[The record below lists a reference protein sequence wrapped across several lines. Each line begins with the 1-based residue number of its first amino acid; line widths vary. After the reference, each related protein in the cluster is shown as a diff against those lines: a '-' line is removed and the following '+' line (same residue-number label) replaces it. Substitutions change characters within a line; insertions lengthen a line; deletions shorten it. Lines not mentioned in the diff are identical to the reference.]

1 MTDATTSAPRLAWG
15 ELLFAL
21 ALVALGAITVT
32 GARGINV
39 PVFGAD
45 IGPRVFPYVVGTL
58 LTILGALLC
67 VQVLRG
73 HVGQAADEE
82 DIDTDRSTDW
92 RTVFL
97 LIAAIVA
104 HVFLIVPAGW
114 PIAAA
119 VLFSTSAWVLG
130 ARPWWRAILIGVLLA
145 LTIQFA
151 FAGLLDVSLPPG
163 PGLDRLG
170 IFGG

>member
-1 MTDATTSAPRLAWG
+1 MTDATAPEQRLAWG

-21 ALVALGAITVT
+21 ALVAIGALTVT

-39 PVFGAD
+39 PLSGAD

-58 LTILGALLC
+58 LTVFGALLC
-67 VQVLRG
+67 IQVLRG
-73 HVGQAADEE
+73 ESGHEEDEE
-82 DIDTDRSTDW
+82 DIDTDKSTDW
-92 RTVFL
+92 RTVGL
-97 LIAAIVA
+97 LIAAIVV
-104 HVFLIVPAGW
+104 HVFLIVPVGW

-119 VLFSTSAWVLG
+119 VLFSASAWVLG
-130 ARPWWRAILIGVLLA
+130 ARPWWRAILFGVLLA
-145 LTIQFA
+145 LLIQFA
-151 FAGLLDVSLPPG
+151 FGGLLDVSLPPG